1 MVYTIIVKQRGNKKM
16 KKCSSNS
23 RYRKFS
29 CVTYLDD
36 VRFKLPLMQHSNK
49 IRAYAYAYHDKDIKD
64 NGELKE
70 PHIHFLIVTYNA
82 CTISSVTRWFGRP
95 LDDKGQE
102 INTFV
107 QNCSDIYYMFDYLT
121 HNTPECIAKG
131 KYKYDKYIVH
141 SNDFGYFQANEQS
154 YYDNITLATEML
166 LKGEKVHDVAKTFG
180 RDFILHYNTIKS
192 YVNDVMRQRKYNITL
207 EDDMEREYQT
217 EISILNGD
225 YIIQK

>member
-1 MVYTIIVKQRGNKKM
+1 M
-16 KKCSSNS
+16 KKCSANS

-36 VRFKLPLMQHSNK
+36 VRFKLALMQHSNQ
-49 IRAYAYAYHDKDIKD
+49 IRVYAYAYHDKDIKD

-70 PHIHFLIVTYNA
+70 PHTHFLIVTYNT
-82 CTISSVTRWFGRP
+82 CTVNAVQRWFGRP

-121 HNTPECIAKG
+121 HNTPDCVEKG
-131 KYKYDKYIVH
+131 KYRYDKEIVK
-141 SNDFGYFQANEQS
+141 SNNFGYFQADEKS
-154 YYDNITLATEML
+154 DYDNITLATEML
-166 LKGEKVHDVAKTFG
+166 LKGEKVHDVAKIFG

-192 YVNDVMRQRKYNITL
+192 YVNDVLRQRKYNITL
-207 EDDMEREYQT
+207 EDDMEMEYQT

-225 YIIQK
+225 YKILK